1 MVLTFILFIHMSY
14 HCKDGLPYTF
24 YKNMH
29 ALKILRLQFHFY
41 LYFGFSSM
49 IFRNYFWKYKQ
60 ALWDSLFT
68 HVLETCRF
76 PIHLTSQSWYK
87 HANNTIENPMKVS

>member
-1 MVLTFILFIHMSY
+1 
-14 HCKDGLPYTF
+14 
-24 YKNMH
+24 
-29 ALKILRLQFHFY
+29 
-41 LYFGFSSM
+41 M

-87 HANNTIENPMKVS
+87 HANNTIENLMKVS